1 VVDPLVAVTAR
12 AWDLTVLHVDGTKDG
27 RPVDGRELNSIA
39 GPDHCG
45 WQSAVMLRLRW
56 PLGTVSRTAAEIR
69 QFIRDPRGVID
80 QDFRVRL
87 AIHIALPPDARA
99 TGYRNG
105 ELELWL
111 SPSARDSA
119 YLRVGDDVERWPRAD
134 PVVACA

>member
-27 RPVDGRELNSIA
+27 RPVDGRE
-39 GPDHCG
+39 
-45 WQSAVMLRLRW
+45 
-56 PLGTVSRTAAEIR
+56 
-69 QFIRDPRGVID
+69 
-80 QDFRVRL
+80 L